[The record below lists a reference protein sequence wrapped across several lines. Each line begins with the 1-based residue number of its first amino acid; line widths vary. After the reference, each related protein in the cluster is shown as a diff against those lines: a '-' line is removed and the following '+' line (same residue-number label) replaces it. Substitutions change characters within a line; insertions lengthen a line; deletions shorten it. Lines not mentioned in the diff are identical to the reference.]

1 MWNVDWYVL
10 LLPKYKAPSCALA
23 WTKWR
28 LIMWGQLVGGLMIGF
43 AITAD
48 ILMGGQLTGAAM
60 NPARWLAPAAETMMR
75 GAR

>member
-28 LIMWGQLVGGLMIGF
+28 LIMWGQLVGGLTIGL
-43 AITAD
+43 IKD
-48 ILMGGQLTGAAM
+48 LILWPKIPPHGLGAE
-60 NPARWLAPAAETMMR
+60 RLACLQWIHL
-75 GAR
+75 